1 MPAKIDAASSG
12 ASTANSG
19 TFWVHASDTS
29 AINQAATLR
38 LEISAN
44 KNFSS
49 PILSQ
54 SITTKPEDGLTAKLT
69 INTLNPGVTYYYRF
83 IDASS
88 SAVSLDGVFK
98 TAPSAD
104 SAAALKFAFSGCADG
119 RYAPFPAV
127 NWETTNPGY
136 DFFIMN
142 GDAAY
147 PTDSNLSSP
156 GETNPTLQGTTV
168 EKILQGNREKLLE
181 NLVPAT
187 SAKGA
192 TSQASLQSLY
202 RSQGIYA
209 SYDNHDTGD
218 SFLEAGGAPLALL
231 DDPEMIDLTYN
242 KSPREGTYKLEWF
255 VNSNINPTTSLN
267 DSAKFKAVIKAWG
280 DFMPIPQASLSFADP
295 SNTAPVDPVLYN
307 SQYWGKGAL
316 IINLDDR
323 SYRDAKITDVNDK
336 DVSIIDLKGADD
348 PNRTILGKSQLDWLK
363 NELKQAQAKQTIQQN
378 PVWKFINVSSPID
391 VVGAPGNTESKTINA
406 EYAQG
411 VVNAKSW
418 WGNYRYER
426 NELLK
431 YIAENAITNVVFL
444 ASDDHEFRVNELT
457 YDPTLTTGATA
468 NVSLANMKVVPGA
481 FSIVAGPLGATRA
494 DNFAATA
501 NNFSTSI
508 TLDPR
513 NGDPITYAGGFQ
525 QLSSELAKNQLL
537 SNVNPIG
544 LEKQFP
550 GLLSLNRNINLFT
563 DATAANTT
571 TYKANKDLPNP
582 VDFWSPQTFN
592 IAELS
597 LSSQGDLTVAAKGIT
612 AYKPTNSTSTKS
624 ANIAVPTSVPS
635 SILDFTISG
644 QKLSDFKLETTPLRR
659 FYNSNSGDHVWTNDQ
674 AEIDKII
681 GASAP
686 KSGYVEET
694 YDKITLWNQSAAL
707 AANNNDFSKIYRLYN
722 GAKSDHFYTSSLVE
736 KDNATKN
743 LGYVDEGAI
752 GAACVV
758 KASADAMGLS
768 GIARFL
774 NNTTNQHHYV
784 LDQSP
789 EFTALT
795 GNASFKNEGIV
806 CWL

>member
-1 MPAKIDAASSG
+1 VPVKIDAVSSG
-12 ASTANSG
+12 AATANSG
-19 TFWVHASDTS
+19 TFWVHASDSSTV
-29 AINQAATLR
+29 NQAAILR
-38 LEISAN
+38 LEISTN
-44 KNFSS
+44 KNFAS

-54 SITTKPEDGLTAKLT
+54 SIATKAEDGLTAKLT
-69 INTLNPGVTYYYRF
+69 INTLTPGVTYYYRF

-98 TAPSAD
+98 TAPTAD

-147 PTDSNLSSP
+147 PTDENLTSPGVLNVITDTPEAILSSAR
-156 GETNPTLQGTTV
+156 G
-168 EKILQGNREKLLE
+168 KLLA
-181 NLVPAT
+181 NLLPAIN
-187 SAKGA
+187 AAGA
-192 TSQASLQSLY
+192 TTQSSLQSLY
-202 RSQGIYA
+202 RSQGVYA
-209 SYDNHDTGD
+209 SYDNHETGD
-218 SFLEAGGAPLALL
+218 SYLEAGGAPLELL
-231 DDPEMIDLTYN
+231 SDPKMN
-242 KSPREGTYKLEWF
+242 KREGTDDPHFY
-255 VNSNINPTTSLN
+255 VNSNPSRSLH
-267 DSAKFKAVIKAWG
+267 DSPNFKAVIKAWG
-280 DFMPIPQASLSFADP
+280 DYMPIPQASLSFADS
-295 SNTAPVDPVLYN
+295 SNPASVDPVLYN

-323 SYRDAKITDVNDK
+323 SYRDAKITDANDK
-336 DVSIIDLKGADD
+336 DVSVIDPKGADNL
-348 PNRTILGKSQLDWLK
+348 NRTILGKTQLDWLK
-363 NELKQAQAKQTIQQN
+363 NELKQAQTKQITQQN
-378 PVWKFINVSSPID
+378 SVWKFINISSPID
-391 VVGAPGNTESKTINA
+391 VVGAPGNTESSTINA

-457 YDPTLTTGATA
+457 YDPTLTTGTTA
-468 NVSLANMKVVPGA
+468 NISLANLKVVPGA
-481 FSIVAGPLGATRA
+481 FSVVAGPLGATRA
-494 DNFAATA
+494 ENFAADAA
-501 NNFSTSI
+501 NNFSSSI
-508 TLDPR
+508 TLAPR
-513 NGDPITYAGGFQ
+513 GGKPITYSGGFQ
-525 QLSSELAKNQLL
+525 QLSSQLAKNQLL

-550 GLLSLNRNINLFT
+550 GLLSLNRSIDLFA
-563 DATAANTT
+563 DASTPSTAN
-571 TYKANKDLPNP
+571 YKANKDLPNP

-597 LSSQGDLTVAAKGIT
+597 LSSQGDLTVAAKGIK
-612 AYKPTNSTSTKS
+612 AYKPTNSTKLP
-624 ANIAVPTSVPS
+624 NIPVPTSVPS

-659 FYNSNSGDHVWTNDQ
+659 FYNSSSGDHVWTNDQ

-681 GASAP
+681 CASAP

-722 GAKSDHFYTSSLVE
+722 GANSDHLYTSSLVE

-743 LGYVDEGAI
+743 LGYTDEGVI
-752 GAACVV
+752 GSACTV

-774 NNTTNQHHYV
+774 NNRTNQHNFV
-784 LDQSP
+784 LDESA
-789 EFTALT
+789 EFTVLA
-795 GNASFKNEGIV
+795 GNASYKNEGIV
-806 CWL
+806 CWI

>member
-1 MPAKIDAASSG
+1 MPVKINAVSSG
-12 ASTANSG
+12 AATANSG
-19 TFWVHASDTS
+19 TFWVHASDSSTV
-29 AINQAATLR
+29 NQAATLR
-38 LEISAN
+38 LEISTN
-44 KNFSS
+44 KNFAS

-54 SITTKPEDGLTAKLT
+54 SIATKAEDGLTAKLT
-69 INTLNPGVTYYYRF
+69 INTLTPGVTYYYRF

-98 TAPSAD
+98 TAPTAD

-147 PTDSNLSSP
+147 PTDDNLTSPGVLNVITDTPEAILSSAR
-156 GETNPTLQGTTV
+156 G
-168 EKILQGNREKLLE
+168 KLLA
-181 NLVPAT
+181 NLLPAVN
-187 SAKGA
+187 AAGA
-192 TSQASLQSLY
+192 TTQSSLHSLY
-202 RSQGIYA
+202 RSQGVYA
-209 SYDNHDTGD
+209 SYDNHETGD
-218 SFLEAGGAPLALL
+218 SYLEAGGAPLELL
-231 DDPEMIDLTYN
+231 SDPKMN
-242 KSPREGTYKLEWF
+242 KREGTDDPQFY
-255 VNSNINPTTSLN
+255 VNSNPSRSLH
-267 DSAKFKAVIKAWG
+267 DSPNFKAVIKAWG
-280 DFMPIPQASLSFADP
+280 DYMPIPKTTLAFTDP
-295 SNTAPVDPVLYN
+295 INSAAEDPLLYG

-323 SYRDAKITDVNDK
+323 SYRDAKITDANDK
-336 DVSIIDLKGADD
+336 DVSVIDPKGADNL
-348 PNRTILGKSQLDWLK
+348 NRTILGKTQLDWLK
-363 NELKQAQAKQTIQQN
+363 NELKQAQVKQTTQQN
-378 PVWKFINVSSPID
+378 PVWKFINISSPID
-391 VVGAPGNTESKTINA
+391 VVGAPGNTESSTINA

-457 YDPTLTTGATA
+457 YDPTLTTGTTA
-468 NVSLANMKVVPGA
+468 NVSLANLKVVPGA
-481 FSIVAGPLGATRA
+481 FSVVAGPLGATRA
-494 DNFAATA
+494 ENFAADAA
-501 NNFSTSI
+501 NNFSSSI
-508 TLDPR
+508 TLAPR
-513 NGDPITYAGGFQ
+513 GGKPITYSGGFQ
-525 QLSSELAKNQLL
+525 QLSSQLAKNQLL

-550 GLLSLNRNINLFT
+550 GLLSLNRNIDLFA
-563 DATAANTT
+563 DASTPSTAN
-571 TYKANKDLPNP
+571 YKANKDLPNP

-597 LSSQGDLTVAAKGIT
+597 LSTQGDLTVAAKGIK
-612 AYKPTNSTSTKS
+612 AYKPTNSRKLP
-624 ANIAVPTSVPS
+624 NIPVPTSLPS

-659 FYNSNSGDHVWTNDQ
+659 FYNSSSGDHVWTNNS

-722 GAKSDHFYTSSLVE
+722 GAKSDHLYTSSLVE

-743 LGYVDEGAI
+743 FGYVDEGVI
-752 GAACVV
+752 GSACTV

-774 NNTTNQHHYV
+774 NNRTNQHHFV
-784 LDQSP
+784 LDESA
-789 EFTALT
+789 EFTALA
-795 GNASFKNEGIV
+795 GNASYKNEGIV
-806 CWL
+806 CWI

>member
-1 MPAKIDAASSG
+1 MPAKIDAVSSG

-19 TFWVHASDTS
+19 TFWVHASDSS
-29 AINQAATLR
+29 AVNQAATLR
-38 LEISAN
+38 LEISTN

-49 PILSQ
+49 PISSQ

-69 INTLNPGVTYYYRF
+69 INTLTPGVTYYYRF
-83 IDASS
+83 LDAST

-119 RYAPFPAV
+119 QYAPFPAV

-147 PTDSNLSSP
+147 PTDANLSSV
-156 GETNPTLQGTTV
+156 GVVNPITDPIASTLTGTQ
-168 EKILQGNREKLLE
+168 EKYLANLL
-181 NLVPAT
+181 PAVK
-187 SAKGA
+187 AAGA
-192 TSQASLQSLY
+192 TSQSSLQSLY
-202 RSQGIYA
+202 RSQGLYA
-209 SYDNHDTGD
+209 SYDNHETGD
-218 SFLEAGGAPLALL
+218 SYLEAGGAPLALL
-231 DDPEMIDLTYN
+231 NDAGMN
-242 KSPREGTYKLEWF
+242 NREGTDNPQYF
-255 VNSNINPTTSLN
+255 VNSNGNPSASLN
-267 DSAKFKAVIKAWG
+267 DSANFKAVIKAWG
-280 DFMPIPQASLSFADP
+280 DYMPIPQASLAFADP
-295 SNTAPVDPVLYN
+295 NNSAAIEPVLYS

-323 SYRDAKITDVNDK
+323 SYRDAKITDAGDK
-336 DVSIIDLKGADD
+336 DVSVIDLKGADD
-348 PNRTILGKSQLDWLK
+348 PNRTILGKIQLDWLK
-363 NELKQAQAKQTIQQN
+363 NELKQAQAKQTTQQN
-378 PVWKFINVSSPID
+378 PVWKFINISSPID
-391 VVGAPGNTESKTINA
+391 VAGAPGNTESKTINA

-481 FSIVAGPLGATRA
+481 FSVVAGPLGATRA

-513 NGDPITYAGGFQ
+513 YGDPITYAGGFQ
-525 QLSSELAKNQLL
+525 QLSTELAKNQLL

-550 GLLSLNRNINLFT
+550 GLLSLNRHINLFT
-563 DATAANTT
+563 DATAATTT

-644 QKLSDFKLETTPLRR
+644 QKLSDFKLETTPLKR

-674 AEIDKII
+674 AEIDKIT
-681 GASAP
+681 GASAL

-707 AANNNDFSKIYRLYN
+707 AANNNDFSKLYRLYN
-722 GAKSDHFYTSSLVE
+722 GAKSDHLYTSSLVE

-752 GAACVV
+752 GAACLV

-774 NNTTNQHHYV
+774 NNTTNQHHFV

-789 EFTALT
+789 EFTALA

>member
-1 MPAKIDAASSG
+1 MPVKINAVSSG
-12 ASTANSG
+12 AATANSG
-19 TFWVHASDTS
+19 TFWVHASDSS
-29 AINQAATLR
+29 AVNQAATLR
-38 LEISAN
+38 LEISTN
-44 KNFSS
+44 KNFAS

-54 SITTKPEDGLTAKLT
+54 SIATKAEDGLTAKLT
-69 INTLNPGVTYYYRF
+69 INTLTPGVTYYYRF

-98 TAPSAD
+98 TAPTAD

-127 NWETTNPGY
+127 NWEANNPGY

-147 PTDSNLSSP
+147 PTDENLTSLGVLNVITDTPEVILSSAR
-156 GETNPTLQGTTV
+156 G
-168 EKILQGNREKLLE
+168 KLLA
-181 NLVPAT
+181 NLLPAVN
-187 SAKGA
+187 AAGA
-192 TSQASLQSLY
+192 TTQSSLQSLY
-202 RSQGIYA
+202 RSQGVYA
-209 SYDNHDTGD
+209 SYDNHETGD
-218 SFLEAGGAPLALL
+218 SYLEAGGAPLELL
-231 DDPEMIDLTYN
+231 SDPKMN
-242 KSPREGTYKLEWF
+242 KREGTDDPQFY
-255 VNSNINPTTSLN
+255 VNSNPSRSLH
-267 DSAKFKAVIKAWG
+267 DSPNFKAVIKAWG
-280 DFMPIPQASLSFADP
+280 DYMPIPKTSLAFTDP
-295 SNTAPVDPVLYN
+295 INSAAEDPLLYG

-323 SYRDAKITDVNDK
+323 SYRDAKIIDANDK
-336 DVSIIDLKGADD
+336 DVSVIDPKGADN
-348 PNRTILGKSQLDWLK
+348 PNRTILGKTQFDWLK
-363 NELKQAQAKQTIQQN
+363 NELKQAQAKQTTQQN
-378 PVWKFINVSSPID
+378 PVWKFINISSPID
-391 VVGAPGNTESKTINA
+391 VVGAPGNTESPTINA

-457 YDPTLTTGATA
+457 YDPTLTTGTTA

-481 FSIVAGPLGATRA
+481 FSVVAGPLGATRA

-508 TLDPR
+508 KLDPR
-513 NGDPITYAGGFQ
+513 YGDLITYAGGFQ
-525 QLSSELAKNQLL
+525 ELSTKLAENQLL

-550 GLLSLNRNINLFT
+550 GLLSLNRNIDLFA
-563 DATAANTT
+563 DASTPSTAN
-571 TYKANKDLPNP
+571 YKANKDLPNP

-597 LSSQGDLTVAAKGIT
+597 LSTQGDLTVAAKGIT
-612 AYKPTNSTSTKS
+612 AYKPTNSFSTKS
-624 ANIAVPTSVPS
+624 SNIPVPTSVPS

-659 FYNSNSGDHVWTNDQ
+659 FYNSSSGDHVWTNNS

-722 GAKSDHFYTSSLVE
+722 GAKSDHLYTSSLVE

-743 LGYVDEGAI
+743 LGYVDEGVI
-752 GAACVV
+752 GSACTV

-774 NNTTNQHHYV
+774 NNRTNQHHFV
-784 LDQSP
+784 LDESA
-789 EFTALT
+789 EFTALA
-795 GNASFKNEGIV
+795 GNASYKNEGIV
-806 CWL
+806 CWI

>member
-1 MPAKIDAASSG
+1 MPVKIDAVSSG
-12 ASTANSG
+12 AATANSG
-19 TFWVHASDTS
+19 TFWVHALDSSTV
-29 AINQAATLR
+29 NQAAILR
-38 LEISAN
+38 LEISTN
-44 KNFSS
+44 KNFAS

-54 SITTKPEDGLTAKLT
+54 SITTKAEDGLTAKLT
-69 INTLNPGVTYYYRF
+69 INTLTPGVTYYYRF

-98 TAPSAD
+98 TAPTAD

-147 PTDSNLSSP
+147 PTDDNLTSPGVLNVITDTPEAILSSAR
-156 GETNPTLQGTTV
+156 G
-168 EKILQGNREKLLE
+168 KLLA
-181 NLVPAT
+181 NLLPAVN
-187 SAKGA
+187 AAGA
-192 TSQASLQSLY
+192 TTQSSLHSLY
-202 RSQGIYA
+202 RSQGVYA
-209 SYDNHDTGD
+209 SYDNHETGD
-218 SFLEAGGAPLALL
+218 SYLEAGGAPLELL
-231 DDPEMIDLTYN
+231 SDPKMN
-242 KSPREGTYKLEWF
+242 KREGTDDPQFY
-255 VNSNINPTTSLN
+255 VNSNPSRSLH
-267 DSAKFKAVIKAWG
+267 DSPNFKAVIKAWG
-280 DFMPIPQASLSFADP
+280 DYMPIPKTTLAFTDP
-295 SNTAPVDPVLYN
+295 INSAAEDPLLYG

-323 SYRDAKITDVNDK
+323 SYRDAKITDANDK
-336 DVSIIDLKGADD
+336 DVSVIDPKGADNL
-348 PNRTILGKSQLDWLK
+348 NRTILGKTQLDWLK
-363 NELKQAQAKQTIQQN
+363 NELKQAQVKQTTQQN
-378 PVWKFINVSSPID
+378 PVWKFINISSPID
-391 VVGAPGNTESKTINA
+391 VVGAPGNTESPTINA

-457 YDPTLTTGATA
+457 YDPTLTTGTTA
-468 NVSLANMKVVPGA
+468 NVSLANLKVVPGA
-481 FSIVAGPLGATRA
+481 FSVVAGPLGATRA
-494 DNFAATA
+494 ENFAADAA
-501 NNFSTSI
+501 NNFSSSIELAPRGGKSI
-508 TLDPR
+508 T
-513 NGDPITYAGGFQ
+513 YSGGFQ
-525 QLSSELAKNQLL
+525 QLSSQLAKNQLL

-550 GLLSLNRNINLFT
+550 GLLSLNRNIDLFA
-563 DATAANTT
+563 DASTPSTAN
-571 TYKANKDLPNP
+571 YKANKDLPNP

-597 LSSQGDLTVAAKGIT
+597 LSTQGDLTVAAKGIK
-612 AYKPTNSTSTKS
+612 AYKPTNSRKLP
-624 ANIAVPTSVPS
+624 NIPVPTSLPS

-659 FYNSNSGDHVWTNDQ
+659 FYNLSTGDHVWTNNS

-722 GAKSDHFYTSSLVE
+722 GAKSDHLYTSSLVE

-743 LGYVDEGAI
+743 LGYVDEGVI
-752 GAACVV
+752 GSACTV

-774 NNTTNQHHYV
+774 NNRTNQHHFV
-784 LDQSP
+784 LDESA
-789 EFTALT
+789 EFTALA
-795 GNASFKNEGIV
+795 GNASYKNEGIV
-806 CWL
+806 CWI

>member
-1 MPAKIDAASSG
+1 MIQFNVPVKIDAVSSG
-12 ASTANSG
+12 AATANSG
-19 TFWVHASDTS
+19 TFWVHALDSSTV
-29 AINQAATLR
+29 NQAAILR
-38 LEISAN
+38 LEVSTN
-44 KNFSS
+44 KNFAS

-54 SITTKPEDGLTAKLT
+54 SITTKAEDGLTAKLT
-69 INTLNPGVTYYYRF
+69 INTLTPGVTYYYRF

-98 TAPSAD
+98 TAPTAD

-147 PTDSNLSSP
+147 PTDDNLTSPGVLNVITDTPEAILSSAR
-156 GETNPTLQGTTV
+156 G
-168 EKILQGNREKLLE
+168 KLLA
-181 NLVPAT
+181 NLLPAVN
-187 SAKGA
+187 AAGA
-192 TSQASLQSLY
+192 TTQSSLHSLY
-202 RSQGIYA
+202 RSQGVYA
-209 SYDNHDTGD
+209 SYDNHETGD
-218 SFLEAGGAPLALL
+218 SYLEAGGAPLELL
-231 DDPEMIDLTYN
+231 SDPKMN
-242 KSPREGTYKLEWF
+242 KREGTDDPQFY
-255 VNSNINPTTSLN
+255 VNSNPSRSLH
-267 DSAKFKAVIKAWG
+267 DSPNFKAVIKAWG
-280 DFMPIPQASLSFADP
+280 DYMPIPKTTLAFTDP
-295 SNTAPVDPVLYN
+295 INSAAEDPLLYG

-323 SYRDAKITDVNDK
+323 SYRDAKITDANDK
-336 DVSIIDLKGADD
+336 DVSVIDPKGADNL
-348 PNRTILGKSQLDWLK
+348 NRTILGKTQLDWLK
-363 NELKQAQAKQTIQQN
+363 NELKQAQVKQTTQQN
-378 PVWKFINVSSPID
+378 PVWKFINISSPID
-391 VVGAPGNTESKTINA
+391 VVGAPGNTESSTINA

-457 YDPTLTTGATA
+457 YDPTLTTGTTA
-468 NVSLANMKVVPGA
+468 NVSLANLKVVPGA
-481 FSIVAGPLGATRA
+481 FSVVAGPLGATRA
-494 DNFAATA
+494 ENFAADAA
-501 NNFSTSI
+501 NNFSSSI
-508 TLDPR
+508 TLAPR
-513 NGDPITYAGGFQ
+513 GGKPITYSGGFQ
-525 QLSSELAKNQLL
+525 QLSSQLAKNQLL

-550 GLLSLNRNINLFT
+550 GLLSLNRNIDLFA
-563 DATAANTT
+563 DASTPSTAN
-571 TYKANKDLPNP
+571 YKANKDLPNP

-597 LSSQGDLTVAAKGIT
+597 LSTQGDLTVAAKGIK
-612 AYKPTNSTSTKS
+612 AYKPTNSRKLP
-624 ANIAVPTSVPS
+624 NIPVPTSLPS

-659 FYNSNSGDHVWTNDQ
+659 FYNLSTGDHVWTNNS

-722 GAKSDHFYTSSLVE
+722 GAKSDHLYTSSLVE

-743 LGYVDEGAI
+743 LGYVDDGVI
-752 GAACVV
+752 GSACTV

-774 NNTTNQHHYV
+774 NNRTNQHHFV
-784 LDQSP
+784 LDESA
-789 EFTALT
+789 EFTALA
-795 GNASFKNEGIV
+795 GNASYKNEGIV
-806 CWL
+806 CWI

>member
-1 MPAKIDAASSG
+1 MTVKINAVSSG
-12 ASTANSG
+12 AATANTG
-19 TFWVHASDTS
+19 TFWVHASDSSTV
-29 AINQAATLR
+29 NQAATLR
-38 LEISAN
+38 LEISTN

-54 SITTKPEDGLTAKLT
+54 SITTKAEDGLTAKLT
-69 INTLNPGVTYYYRF
+69 INTFAPGVTYYYRF

-98 TAPSAD
+98 TAPTAD
-104 SAAALKFAFSGCADG
+104 SASALKFAFSGCADG

-156 GETNPTLQGTTV
+156 GETYPTLQGTTV

-181 NLVPAT
+181 NLVPTT
-187 SAKGA
+187 SSKGI

-202 RSQGIYA
+202 RSQPIYA

-231 DDPEMIDLTYN
+231 DDPEMIDLINN
-242 KSPREGTYKLEWF
+242 KSPREGTYKPEWF

-280 DFMPIPQASLSFADP
+280 DFMPIPRDSLSFADP
-295 SNTAPVDPVLYN
+295 SNPAPVDPVLYN

-323 SYRDAKITDVNDK
+323 SYRDAKITDASDK
-336 DVSIIDLKGADD
+336 DVSVIDPKGADN
-348 PNRTILGKSQLDWLK
+348 PNRTILGKTQLDWLK
-363 NELKQAQAKQTIQQN
+363 NELKQAQGKQTTQQN
-378 PVWKFINVSSPID
+378 PVWKFINISSPID
-391 VVGAPGNTESKTINA
+391 VVGAPGNTESSTINA

-457 YDPTLTTGATA
+457 YDPTLTTVASSS
-468 NVSLANMKVVPGA
+468 VSLANMKVVPGA
-481 FSIVAGPLGATRA
+481 FIVVAGPLGATRA
-494 DNFAATA
+494 ENFAADAA
-501 NNFSTSI
+501 NNFSSSI
-508 TLDPR
+508 TLAPR
-513 NGDPITYAGGFQ
+513 GGQPITYSGGFQ
-525 QLSSELAKNQLL
+525 QLSSQLAKNQLL

-550 GLLSLNRNINLFT
+550 GLLSLNRNIDLFA
-563 DATAANTT
+563 DATTPGTA

-592 IAELS
+592 FAELS
-597 LSSQGDLTVAAKGIT
+597 LSTKGDLTVAAKGIK
-612 AYKPTNSTSTKS
+612 AYKPTNSTKLP
-624 ANIAVPTSVPS
+624 NIAVPTSVPS

-659 FYNSNSGDHVWTNDQ
+659 FYNSSSGDHVWTNNS

-694 YDKITLWNQSAAL
+694 HDKITLWNQSAAS
-707 AANNNDFSKIYRLYN
+707 AANNSDFSTIYRLYN
-722 GAKSDHFYTSSLVE
+722 GVISDHLYTSSLLE
-736 KDNATKN
+736 KDNAIKN
-743 LGYVDEGAI
+743 FGYVDEGVI
-752 GAACVV
+752 GSACTV

-774 NNTTNQHHYV
+774 NNRTNQHHFV
-784 LDQSP
+784 LDESA
-789 EFTALT
+789 EFTALA
-795 GNASFKNEGIV
+795 GNASYKNEGIL
-806 CWL
+806 CWI

>member
-1 MPAKIDAASSG
+1 MIQFNVPVKIDAVSSG
-12 ASTANSG
+12 AATANSG
-19 TFWVHASDTS
+19 TFWVHALDSSTV
-29 AINQAATLR
+29 NQAAILR
-38 LEISAN
+38 LEISTN
-44 KNFSS
+44 KNFAS

-54 SITTKPEDGLTAKLT
+54 SITTKAEDGLTAKLT
-69 INTLNPGVTYYYRF
+69 INTLTPGVTYYYRF

-98 TAPSAD
+98 TAPTAD

-147 PTDSNLSSP
+147 PTDDNLTSPGVLNVITDTPEAILSSAR
-156 GETNPTLQGTTV
+156 G
-168 EKILQGNREKLLE
+168 KLLA
-181 NLVPAT
+181 NLLPAVN
-187 SAKGA
+187 AAGA
-192 TSQASLQSLY
+192 TTQSSLHSLY
-202 RSQGIYA
+202 RSQGVYA
-209 SYDNHDTGD
+209 SYDNHETGD
-218 SFLEAGGAPLALL
+218 SYLEAGGAPLELL
-231 DDPEMIDLTYN
+231 SDPKMN
-242 KSPREGTYKLEWF
+242 KREGTDDPQFY
-255 VNSNINPTTSLN
+255 VNSNPSRSLH
-267 DSAKFKAVIKAWG
+267 DSPNFKAVIKAWG
-280 DFMPIPQASLSFADP
+280 DYMPIPKTSLAFTDP
-295 SNTAPVDPVLYN
+295 INSAAEDPLLYG

-323 SYRDAKITDVNDK
+323 SYREAKITDANDK
-336 DVSIIDLKGADD
+336 DVSVIDPKGADNL
-348 PNRTILGKSQLDWLK
+348 NRTILGKTQLDWLK
-363 NELKQAQAKQTIQQN
+363 NELKQAQVKQTTQQN
-378 PVWKFINVSSPID
+378 PVWKFINISSPID
-391 VVGAPGNTESKTINA
+391 VVGAPGNTESSTINA

-457 YDPTLTTGATA
+457 YDPTLTTGTTA
-468 NVSLANMKVVPGA
+468 NVSLANLKVVPGA
-481 FSIVAGPLGATRA
+481 FSVVAGPLGATRA
-494 DNFAATA
+494 ENFAADAA
-501 NNFSTSI
+501 NNFSSSI
-508 TLDPR
+508 TLAPR
-513 NGDPITYAGGFQ
+513 GGKPITYSGGFQ
-525 QLSSELAKNQLL
+525 QLSSQLAKNQLL

-550 GLLSLNRNINLFT
+550 GLLSLNRNIDLFA
-563 DATAANTT
+563 DASTPSTAN
-571 TYKANKDLPNP
+571 YKANKDLPNP

-597 LSSQGDLTVAAKGIT
+597 LSTQGDLTVAAKGIK
-612 AYKPTNSTSTKS
+612 AYKPTNSKNLP
-624 ANIAVPTSVPS
+624 NIPVPTSLPS

-659 FYNSNSGDHVWTNDQ
+659 FYNSSSGDHVWTNNS

-722 GAKSDHFYTSSLVE
+722 GAKSDHLYTSSLVE

-743 LGYVDEGAI
+743 LGYVDEGVI
-752 GAACVV
+752 GSACTV

-774 NNTTNQHHYV
+774 NNRTNQHHFV
-784 LDQSP
+784 LDESA
-789 EFTALT
+789 EFTALA
-795 GNASFKNEGIV
+795 GNASYKNEGIV
-806 CWL
+806 CWI

>member
-1 MPAKIDAASSG
+1 MPVKINAVSSG
-12 ASTANSG
+12 AATANSG
-19 TFWVHASDTS
+19 TFWVHASDSS
-29 AINQAATLR
+29 AVNQAATLR
-38 LEISAN
+38 LEISTN
-44 KNFSS
+44 KNFAS

-54 SITTKPEDGLTAKLT
+54 SIATKAEDGLTAKLT
-69 INTLNPGVTYYYRF
+69 INTLTPGVTYYYRF

-98 TAPSAD
+98 TAPTAD

-127 NWETTNPGY
+127 NWEANNPGY

-147 PTDSNLSSP
+147 PTDENQTSPGVLNVITDTPEVILSSAR
-156 GETNPTLQGTTV
+156 G
-168 EKILQGNREKLLE
+168 KLLA
-181 NLVPAT
+181 NLLPAVN
-187 SAKGA
+187 AAGA
-192 TSQASLQSLY
+192 TTQSSLQSLY
-202 RSQGIYA
+202 RSQGVYA
-209 SYDNHDTGD
+209 SYDNHETGD
-218 SFLEAGGAPLALL
+218 SYLEAGGAPLELL
-231 DDPEMIDLTYN
+231 SDPKMN
-242 KSPREGTYKLEWF
+242 KREGTDDPQFY
-255 VNSNINPTTSLN
+255 VNSNPSRSLH
-267 DSAKFKAVIKAWG
+267 DSPNFKAVIKAWG
-280 DFMPIPQASLSFADP
+280 DYMPIPKTSLAFTDP
-295 SNTAPVDPVLYN
+295 INSAAEDPLLYG

-323 SYRDAKITDVNDK
+323 SYRDAKIIDANDK
-336 DVSIIDLKGADD
+336 DVSVIDPKGADNL
-348 PNRTILGKSQLDWLK
+348 NRTILGKTQLDWLK
-363 NELKQAQAKQTIQQN
+363 NELKQAQAKQTTQQN
-378 PVWKFINVSSPID
+378 PVWKFINISSPID
-391 VVGAPGNTESKTINA
+391 VVGAPGKTESSTINA

-457 YDPTLTTGATA
+457 YDPTLTTGTTA

-481 FSIVAGPLGATRA
+481 FSVVAGPLGATRA

-508 TLDPR
+508 RLDPR
-513 NGDPITYAGGFQ
+513 YGDLITYAGGFQ
-525 QLSSELAKNQLL
+525 ELSTKLAENQLL

-550 GLLSLNRNINLFT
+550 GLLSLNRNIDLFA
-563 DATAANTT
+563 DASTPSTAN
-571 TYKANKDLPNP
+571 YKANKDLPNP
-582 VDFWSPQTFN
+582 VDFWSPHTFN

-597 LSSQGDLTVAAKGIT
+597 LSTQGDLTVAAKGIT
-612 AYKPTNSTSTKS
+612 AYKPTNSNSSSTKS
-624 ANIAVPTSVPS
+624 PNIPVPTSVPS

-659 FYNSNSGDHVWTNDQ
+659 FYNSSSGDHVWTNNS

-722 GAKSDHFYTSSLVE
+722 GAKSDHLYTSSLVE

-743 LGYVDEGAI
+743 LGYVDEGVI
-752 GAACVV
+752 GSACTV

-774 NNTTNQHHYV
+774 NNRTNQHHFV
-784 LDQSP
+784 LDESA
-789 EFTALT
+789 EFTALA
-795 GNASFKNEGIV
+795 GNASYKNEGIV
-806 CWL
+806 CWI

>member
-1 MPAKIDAASSG
+1 MPVKINAVSSG
-12 ASTANSG
+12 AATANSG
-19 TFWVHASDTS
+19 TFWVHASDSS
-29 AINQAATLR
+29 AVNQAATLR
-38 LEISAN
+38 LEISTN
-44 KNFSS
+44 KNFAS

-54 SITTKPEDGLTAKLT
+54 SIATKAEDGLTAKLT
-69 INTLNPGVTYYYRF
+69 INTLTPGVTYYYRF

-98 TAPSAD
+98 TAPTAD

-127 NWETTNPGY
+127 NWEANNPGY

-147 PTDSNLSSP
+147 PTDENQTSPGVLNVITDTPEVILSSAR
-156 GETNPTLQGTTV
+156 G
-168 EKILQGNREKLLE
+168 KLLA
-181 NLVPAT
+181 NLLPAVN
-187 SAKGA
+187 AAGA
-192 TSQASLQSLY
+192 TTQSSLQSLY
-202 RSQGIYA
+202 RSQGVYA
-209 SYDNHDTGD
+209 SYDNHETGD
-218 SFLEAGGAPLALL
+218 SYLEAGGAPLELL
-231 DDPEMIDLTYN
+231 SDPKMN
-242 KSPREGTYKLEWF
+242 KREGTDDPQFY
-255 VNSNINPTTSLN
+255 VNSNPSRSLH
-267 DSAKFKAVIKAWG
+267 DSPNFKAVIKAWG
-280 DFMPIPQASLSFADP
+280 DYMPIPQASLSFADP
-295 SNTAPVDPVLYN
+295 SNPAPVDPVLYN

-323 SYRDAKITDVNDK
+323 SYRDAKITDAKDN
-336 DVSIIDLKGADD
+336 DVSVIDPKGADN
-348 PNRTILGKSQLDWLK
+348 PNRTILGKTQFDWLK
-363 NELKQAQAKQTIQQN
+363 NELKQAQAKQTTQQN
-378 PVWKFINVSSPID
+378 PVWKFINISSPID
-391 VVGAPGNTESKTINA
+391 VVGAPGNTESSTINA

-457 YDPTLTTGATA
+457 YDPTLTTGTTA

-481 FSIVAGPLGATRA
+481 FSVVAGPLGATRA
-494 DNFAATA
+494 ENFAADAA
-501 NNFSTSI
+501 NNFSSSI
-508 TLDPR
+508 ELAPR
-513 NGDPITYAGGFQ
+513 GGKSITYAGGFQ
-525 QLSSELAKNQLL
+525 ELSTKLAENQLR

-550 GLLSLNRNINLFT
+550 GLLSLNRNIDLFA
-563 DATAANTT
+563 DASTPSTAN
-571 TYKANKDLPNP
+571 YKANKDLPNP

-597 LSSQGDLTVAAKGIT
+597 LSTQGDLTVAAKGIK
-612 AYKPTNSTSTKS
+612 AYKPTNSKNLP
-624 ANIAVPTSVPS
+624 NIPVPTSLPS

-659 FYNSNSGDHVWTNDQ
+659 FYNSSSGDHVWTNNS

-722 GAKSDHFYTSSLVE
+722 GAKSDHLYTSSLVE

-743 LGYVDEGAI
+743 LGYVDEGVI
-752 GAACVV
+752 GSACTV

-774 NNTTNQHHYV
+774 NNRTNQHHFV
-784 LDQSP
+784 LDESA
-789 EFTALT
+789 EFTALA
-795 GNASFKNEGIV
+795 GNASYKNEGIV
-806 CWL
+806 CWI

>member
-1 MPAKIDAASSG
+1 MIQFNVPVKIDAVSSG
-12 ASTANSG
+12 AATANSG
-19 TFWVHASDTS
+19 TFWVHASDSSTV
-29 AINQAATLR
+29 NQAATLR
-38 LEISAN
+38 LEISTN
-44 KNFSS
+44 KNFAS

-54 SITTKPEDGLTAKLT
+54 SITTKAEDGLTAKLT
-69 INTLNPGVTYYYRF
+69 INTLTPGVTYYYRF

-98 TAPSAD
+98 TAPTAD

-147 PTDSNLSSP
+147 PTDDNLTSPGVLNVITDTPEAILSSAR
-156 GETNPTLQGTTV
+156 G
-168 EKILQGNREKLLE
+168 KLLA
-181 NLVPAT
+181 NLLPAVN
-187 SAKGA
+187 AAGA
-192 TSQASLQSLY
+192 TTQSSLHSLY
-202 RSQGIYA
+202 RSQGVYA
-209 SYDNHDTGD
+209 SYDNHETGD
-218 SFLEAGGAPLALL
+218 SYLEAGGAPLELL
-231 DDPEMIDLTYN
+231 SDPKMN
-242 KSPREGTYKLEWF
+242 KREGTDDPQFY
-255 VNSNINPTTSLN
+255 VNSNPSRSLH
-267 DSAKFKAVIKAWG
+267 DSPNFKAVIKAWG
-280 DFMPIPQASLSFADP
+280 DYMPIPKTSLAFTDP
-295 SNTAPVDPVLYN
+295 INSAAEDPLLYG

-323 SYRDAKITDVNDK
+323 SYRDAKITDANDK
-336 DVSIIDLKGADD
+336 DVSVIDPKGADNL
-348 PNRTILGKSQLDWLK
+348 NRTILGKTQLDWLK
-363 NELKQAQAKQTIQQN
+363 NELKQAQVKQTTQQN
-378 PVWKFINVSSPID
+378 PVWKFINISSPID
-391 VVGAPGNTESKTINA
+391 VVGAPGNTESSTINA

-457 YDPTLTTGATA
+457 YDPTLTTGTTA
-468 NVSLANMKVVPGA
+468 NVSLANLKVVPGA
-481 FSIVAGPLGATRA
+481 FSVVAGPLGATRA
-494 DNFAATA
+494 ENFAADAA
-501 NNFSTSI
+501 NNFSSSI
-508 TLDPR
+508 TLAPR
-513 NGDPITYAGGFQ
+513 GGKPITYSGGFQ
-525 QLSSELAKNQLL
+525 QLSSQLAKNQLL

-550 GLLSLNRNINLFT
+550 GLLSLNRNIDLFA
-563 DATAANTT
+563 DASTPSTAN
-571 TYKANKDLPNP
+571 YKANKDLPNP

-597 LSSQGDLTVAAKGIT
+597 LSTQGDLTVAAKGIK
-612 AYKPTNSTSTKS
+612 AYKPTNSRKLP
-624 ANIAVPTSVPS
+624 NIPVPTSLPS

-659 FYNSNSGDHVWTNDQ
+659 FYNLSTGDHVWTNNS

-722 GAKSDHFYTSSLVE
+722 GAKSDHLYTSSLVE

-743 LGYVDEGAI
+743 LGYVDEGVI
-752 GAACVV
+752 GSACTV

-774 NNTTNQHHYV
+774 NNRTNQHHFV
-784 LDQSP
+784 LDESA
-789 EFTALT
+789 EFTALA
-795 GNASFKNEGIV
+795 GNASYKNEGIV
-806 CWL
+806 CWI

>member
-1 MPAKIDAASSG
+1 MIQFNVPVKIDAVSSG
-12 ASTANSG
+12 AATANSG
-19 TFWVHASDTS
+19 TFWVHALDSSTV
-29 AINQAATLR
+29 NQAAILR
-38 LEISAN
+38 LEISTN
-44 KNFSS
+44 KNFAS

-54 SITTKPEDGLTAKLT
+54 SITTKAEDGLTAKLT
-69 INTLNPGVTYYYRF
+69 INTLTPGVTYYYRF

-98 TAPSAD
+98 TAPTAD

-147 PTDSNLSSP
+147 PTDDNLTSPGVLNVITDTPEAILSSAR
-156 GETNPTLQGTTV
+156 G
-168 EKILQGNREKLLE
+168 KLLA
-181 NLVPAT
+181 NLLPAVN
-187 SAKGA
+187 AAGA
-192 TSQASLQSLY
+192 TTQSSLHSLY
-202 RSQGIYA
+202 RSQGVYA
-209 SYDNHDTGD
+209 SYDNHETGD
-218 SFLEAGGAPLALL
+218 SYLEAGGAPLELL
-231 DDPEMIDLTYN
+231 SDPKMN
-242 KSPREGTYKLEWF
+242 KREGTDDPQFY
-255 VNSNINPTTSLN
+255 VNSNPSRSLH
-267 DSAKFKAVIKAWG
+267 DSPNFKAVIKAWG
-280 DFMPIPQASLSFADP
+280 DYMPIPKTSLAFTDP
-295 SNTAPVDPVLYN
+295 INSAAEDPLLYG

-323 SYRDAKITDVNDK
+323 SYRDAKITDANDK
-336 DVSIIDLKGADD
+336 DVSVIDPKGADNL
-348 PNRTILGKSQLDWLK
+348 NRTILGKTQLDWLK
-363 NELKQAQAKQTIQQN
+363 NELKQAQVKQTTQQN
-378 PVWKFINVSSPID
+378 PVWKFINISSPID
-391 VVGAPGNTESKTINA
+391 VVGAPGNTESSTINA

-457 YDPTLTTGATA
+457 YDPTLTTGTTA
-468 NVSLANMKVVPGA
+468 NVSLANLKVVPGA
-481 FSIVAGPLGATRA
+481 FSVVAGPLGATRA
-494 DNFAATA
+494 ENFAADAA
-501 NNFSTSI
+501 NNFSSSI
-508 TLDPR
+508 TLAPR
-513 NGDPITYAGGFQ
+513 GGKPITYSGGFQ
-525 QLSSELAKNQLL
+525 QLSSQLAKNQLL

-550 GLLSLNRNINLFT
+550 GLLSLNRNIDLFA
-563 DATAANTT
+563 DASTPSTAN
-571 TYKANKDLPNP
+571 YKANKDLPNP

-597 LSSQGDLTVAAKGIT
+597 LSTQGDLTVAAKGIK
-612 AYKPTNSTSTKS
+612 AYKPTNSKNLP
-624 ANIAVPTSVPS
+624 NIPVPTSLPS

-659 FYNSNSGDHVWTNDQ
+659 FYNLSTGDHVWTNNS

-722 GAKSDHFYTSSLVE
+722 GAKSDHLYTSSLVE

-743 LGYVDEGAI
+743 LGYVDEGVI
-752 GAACVV
+752 GSACTV

-774 NNTTNQHHYV
+774 NNRTNQHHFV
-784 LDQSP
+784 LDESA
-789 EFTALT
+789 EFTALA
-795 GNASFKNEGIV
+795 GNASYKNEGIV
-806 CWL
+806 CWI

>member
-1 MPAKIDAASSG
+1 MPVKINAVSSG
-12 ASTANSG
+12 AATANSG
-19 TFWVHASDTS
+19 TFWVHASDSS
-29 AINQAATLR
+29 AVNQAATLR
-38 LEISAN
+38 LEISTN
-44 KNFSS
+44 KNFAS

-54 SITTKPEDGLTAKLT
+54 SIATKAEDGLTAKLT
-69 INTLNPGVTYYYRF
+69 INTLTPGVTYYYRF

-98 TAPSAD
+98 TAPTAD

-127 NWETTNPGY
+127 NWEANNPGY

-147 PTDSNLSSP
+147 PTDENLTSLGVLNVITDTPEVILSSAR
-156 GETNPTLQGTTV
+156 G
-168 EKILQGNREKLLE
+168 KLLA
-181 NLVPAT
+181 NLLPAVN
-187 SAKGA
+187 AAGA
-192 TSQASLQSLY
+192 TTQSSLQSLY
-202 RSQGIYA
+202 RSQGVYA
-209 SYDNHDTGD
+209 SYDNHETGD
-218 SFLEAGGAPLALL
+218 SYLEAGGAPLELL
-231 DDPEMIDLTYN
+231 SDPKMN
-242 KSPREGTYKLEWF
+242 KREGTDDPQFY
-255 VNSNINPTTSLN
+255 VNSNPSRSLH
-267 DSAKFKAVIKAWG
+267 DSPNFKAVIKAWG
-280 DFMPIPQASLSFADP
+280 DNMPIPQASLSFADP
-295 SNTAPVDPVLYN
+295 SNPAPVDPVLYN

-323 SYRDAKITDVNDK
+323 SYRDAKITDAKDN
-336 DVSIIDLKGADD
+336 DVSVIDPKGADN
-348 PNRTILGKSQLDWLK
+348 PNRTILGKTQFDWLK
-363 NELKQAQAKQTIQQN
+363 NELKQAQAKQTTQQN
-378 PVWKFINVSSPID
+378 PVWKFINISSPID
-391 VVGAPGNTESKTINA
+391 VVGAPGNTESPTINA

-457 YDPTLTTGATA
+457 YDPTLTTGTTA

-481 FSIVAGPLGATRA
+481 FSVVAGPLGATRA

-508 TLDPR
+508 RLDPR
-513 NGDPITYAGGFQ
+513 YGDPITYAGGFQ
-525 QLSSELAKNQLL
+525 ELSTKLAENQLL

-563 DATAANTT
+563 DATAATTT

-597 LSSQGDLTVAAKGIT
+597 LSRQGDLTVAAKGIT
-612 AYKPTNSTSTKS
+612 AYKPTNSSPTS
-624 ANIAVPTSVPS
+624 ANIPVPTSVPS

-659 FYNSNSGDHVWTNDQ
+659 FYNSSSGDHVWTNNS

-722 GAKSDHFYTSSLVE
+722 GAKSDHLYTSSLVE

-743 LGYVDEGAI
+743 LGYVDEGVI
-752 GAACVV
+752 GSACTV

-774 NNTTNQHHYV
+774 NNRTNQHHFV
-784 LDQSP
+784 LDESA
-789 EFTALT
+789 EFTALA
-795 GNASFKNEGIV
+795 GNASYKNEGIV
-806 CWL
+806 CWI

>member
-1 MPAKIDAASSG
+1 MPVKINAVSSG
-12 ASTANSG
+12 AATANSG
-19 TFWVHASDTS
+19 TFWVHASDSS
-29 AINQAATLR
+29 AVNQAATLR
-38 LEISAN
+38 LEISTN
-44 KNFSS
+44 KNFAS

-54 SITTKPEDGLTAKLT
+54 SIATKAEDGLTAKLT
-69 INTLNPGVTYYYRF
+69 INTLTPGVTYYYRF

-98 TAPSAD
+98 TAPTAD

-127 NWETTNPGY
+127 NWEANNPGY

-147 PTDSNLSSP
+147 PTDENLTSPGVLNVITDTPEAILSSAR
-156 GETNPTLQGTTV
+156 G
-168 EKILQGNREKLLE
+168 KLLA
-181 NLVPAT
+181 NLLPAVN
-187 SAKGA
+187 AAGA
-192 TSQASLQSLY
+192 TTQSSLQSLY
-202 RSQGIYA
+202 RSQGVYA
-209 SYDNHDTGD
+209 SYDNHETGD
-218 SFLEAGGAPLALL
+218 SYLEAGGAPLELL
-231 DDPEMIDLTYN
+231 SDPKMN
-242 KSPREGTYKLEWF
+242 KREGTDDPQFY
-255 VNSNINPTTSLN
+255 VNSNPSRSLH
-267 DSAKFKAVIKAWG
+267 DSPNFKAVIKAWG
-280 DFMPIPQASLSFADP
+280 DYMPIPKTSLAFTDP
-295 SNTAPVDPVLYN
+295 SNPEPVDPVLYN

-323 SYRDAKITDVNDK
+323 SYRDAKITDADDN
-336 DVSIIDLKGADD
+336 DVSVPDPKGADN
-348 PNRTILGKSQLDWLK
+348 PNRTILGKTQFDWLK
-363 NELKQAQAKQTIQQN
+363 NELKQAQAKQTTQQN
-378 PVWKFINVSSPID
+378 PVWKFINISSPID
-391 VVGAPGNTESKTINA
+391 VVGAPGNTESPTINA

-457 YDPTLTTGATA
+457 YDPTLTTGTTA

-481 FSIVAGPLGATRA
+481 FSVVAGPLGATRA
-494 DNFAATA
+494 DNFAADAA
-501 NNFSTSI
+501 NNFSSSI
-508 TLDPR
+508 ELAPR
-513 NGDPITYAGGFQ
+513 GGKSITYAGGFQ
-525 QLSSELAKNQLL
+525 ELSTKLAENQLR

-563 DATAANTT
+563 DATAATTT

-597 LSSQGDLTVAAKGIT
+597 LSRQGDLTVAAKGIT
-612 AYKPTNSTSTKS
+612 AYKPTNSSPTS
-624 ANIAVPTSVPS
+624 ANIPVPTSVPS

-659 FYNSNSGDHVWTNDQ
+659 FYNSSSGDHVWTNNS

-722 GAKSDHFYTSSLVE
+722 GAKSDHLYTSSLVE

-743 LGYVDEGAI
+743 LGYVDEGVI
-752 GAACVV
+752 GSACTV

-774 NNTTNQHHYV
+774 NNRTNQHHFV
-784 LDQSP
+784 LDESA
-789 EFTALT
+789 EFTALA
-795 GNASFKNEGIV
+795 GNASYKNEGIV
-806 CWL
+806 CWI

>member
-1 MPAKIDAASSG
+1 MPVKINAVSSG
-12 ASTANSG
+12 AATANSG
-19 TFWVHASDTS
+19 TFWVHASDSS
-29 AINQAATLR
+29 AVNQAAILR
-38 LEISAN
+38 LEISTN
-44 KNFSS
+44 KNFAS

-54 SITTKPEDGLTAKLT
+54 SIATKAEDGLTAKLT
-69 INTLNPGVTYYYRF
+69 INTLTPGVTYYYRF

-98 TAPSAD
+98 TAPTAD
-104 SAAALKFAFSGCADG
+104 SPAALKFAFSGCADG
-119 RYAPFPAV
+119 RYAPFPVV

-147 PTDSNLSSP
+147 PTDENLTSPGVLNVITDTPEVILSSAR
-156 GETNPTLQGTTV
+156 G
-168 EKILQGNREKLLE
+168 KLLA
-181 NLVPAT
+181 NLLPAVN
-187 SAKGA
+187 AAGA
-192 TSQASLQSLY
+192 TTQSSLQSLY
-202 RSQGIYA
+202 RSQGVYA
-209 SYDNHDTGD
+209 SYDNHETGD
-218 SFLEAGGAPLALL
+218 SYLEAGGAPFELL
-231 DDPEMIDLTYN
+231 SDPKMNT
-242 KSPREGTYKLEWF
+242 REGTDDPQFY
-255 VNSNINPTTSLN
+255 VNSNPSRSLR
-267 DSAKFKAVIKAWG
+267 DSPNFKAVIKAWG
-280 DFMPIPQASLSFADP
+280 DYMPIPQASLSFADP
-295 SNTAPVDPVLYN
+295 SNRAPVDPVLYN

-323 SYRDAKITDVNDK
+323 SYRDAKITDAKDN
-336 DVSIIDLKGADD
+336 DVSVIDPKGADN
-348 PNRTILGKSQLDWLK
+348 PNRTILGKTQFDWLK
-363 NELKQAQAKQTIQQN
+363 NELKQAQAKQTTQQN
-378 PVWKFINVSSPID
+378 PVWKFINISSPID
-391 VVGAPGNTESKTINA
+391 VVGAPGNTESSTINA

-457 YDPTLTTGATA
+457 YDPTLTTGTTA
-468 NVSLANMKVVPGA
+468 NVSLANLKVVPGA
-481 FSIVAGPLGATRA
+481 FSVVAGPLGATRA
-494 DNFAATA
+494 ENFAADAA
-501 NNFSTSI
+501 NNFSSSI
-508 TLDPR
+508 TLAPR
-513 NGDPITYAGGFQ
+513 GGKPITYSGGFQ
-525 QLSSELAKNQLL
+525 QLSSQLAKNQLL

-550 GLLSLNRNINLFT
+550 GLLSLNRNIDLFA
-563 DATAANTT
+563 DASTPSTAN
-571 TYKANKDLPNP
+571 YKANKDLPNP

-597 LSSQGDLTVAAKGIT
+597 LSTQGDLTVAAKGIK
-612 AYKPTNSTSTKS
+612 AYKPTNSTKLP
-624 ANIAVPTSVPS
+624 NIPVPTSLPS

-659 FYNSNSGDHVWTNDQ
+659 FYNSSSGDHVWTNDQ

-722 GAKSDHFYTSSLVE
+722 GAKSDHLYTSSLVE

-743 LGYVDEGAI
+743 LGYVDEGVI
-752 GAACVV
+752 GSACTV
-758 KASADAMGLS
+758 KASADVMGLS

-774 NNTTNQHHYV
+774 NNRTNQHHFV
-784 LDQSP
+784 LDESA
-789 EFTALT
+789 EFTALA
-795 GNASFKNEGIV
+795 GNASYKNEGIV
-806 CWL
+806 CWI

>member
-1 MPAKIDAASSG
+1 MPVKINAVSSG
-12 ASTANSG
+12 AATANSG
-19 TFWVHASDTS
+19 TFWVHASDSS
-29 AINQAATLR
+29 AVNQAATLR
-38 LEISAN
+38 LEISTN
-44 KNFSS
+44 KNFAS

-54 SITTKPEDGLTAKLT
+54 SIATKAEDGLTAKLT
-69 INTLNPGVTYYYRF
+69 INTLTPGVTYYYRF

-98 TAPSAD
+98 TAPTAD

-119 RYAPFPAV
+119 RYAPFPVV

-147 PTDSNLSSP
+147 PTDENLTSS

-168 EKILQGNREKLLE
+168 EKILQGNREKFLG

-187 SAKGA
+187 NAEGA

-202 RSQGIYA
+202 RSQSIYA

-218 SFLEAGGAPLALL
+218 SFLEAGGAPRALL
-231 DDPEMIDLTYN
+231 DDPEMIDLTN
-242 KSPREGTYKLEWF
+242 NERPREGTYKPEWF

-267 DSAKFKAVIKAWG
+267 DSDKFKAVIKAWG
-280 DFMPIPQASLSFADP
+280 DYMPIPQASLSFADP
-295 SNTAPVDPVLYN
+295 SNRAPVDPVLYN

-323 SYRDAKITDVNDK
+323 SYRDAKITDAKDN
-336 DVSIIDLKGADD
+336 DVSVIDPKGADN
-348 PNRTILGKSQLDWLK
+348 PNRTILGKTQFDWLK
-363 NELKQAQAKQTIQQN
+363 NELKQAQAKQTTQQN
-378 PVWKFINVSSPID
+378 PVWKFINISSPID
-391 VVGAPGNTESKTINA
+391 VVGAPGNTESSTINA

-457 YDPTLTTGATA
+457 YDPTLTTGTTA
-468 NVSLANMKVVPGA
+468 NVSLANLKVVPGA
-481 FSIVAGPLGATRA
+481 FSVVAGPLGATRA
-494 DNFAATA
+494 ENFAADAA
-501 NNFSTSI
+501 NNFSSSI
-508 TLDPR
+508 KLAPR
-513 NGDPITYAGGFQ
+513 DGKPITYSGGFQ
-525 QLSSELAKNQLL
+525 QLSSQLAKNQLL

-550 GLLSLNRNINLFT
+550 GLLSLNRNIDLFA
-563 DATAANTT
+563 DASTPSTAN
-571 TYKANKDLPNP
+571 YKANKDLPNP

-597 LSSQGDLTVAAKGIT
+597 LSTQGDLTVAAKGIK
-612 AYKPTNSTSTKS
+612 AYKPTNSKKLP
-624 ANIAVPTSVPS
+624 NIPVPTSVPS

-659 FYNSNSGDHVWTNDQ
+659 FYNSSSGDHVWTNNS

-694 YDKITLWNQSAAL
+694 HDKITLWNQSAAL

-722 GAKSDHFYTSSLVE
+722 GAKSDHLYTSSLVE

-743 LGYVDEGAI
+743 LGYVDEGVI
-752 GAACVV
+752 GSACTV

-774 NNTTNQHHYV
+774 NNRTNQHHFV
-784 LDQSP
+784 MDDSA
-789 EFTALT
+789 EFTALA
-795 GNASFKNEGIV
+795 GNASYKNEGIV
-806 CWL
+806 CWI